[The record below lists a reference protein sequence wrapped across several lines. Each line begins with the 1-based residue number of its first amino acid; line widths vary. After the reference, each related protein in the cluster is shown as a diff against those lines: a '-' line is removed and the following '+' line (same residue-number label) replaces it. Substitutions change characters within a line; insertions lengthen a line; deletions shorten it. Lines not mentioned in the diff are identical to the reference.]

1 MSDTI
6 RIECQEKA
14 GLRRIFEVIVPT
26 NATVQTVREALA
38 PLARVKVASI
48 LLFEGDEYLQNAVKL
63 EDAVKLEEYE
73 ITADTRLVFEARMC
87 GLVPGSIYNC
97 LALCTTVVGNRKFI
111 SLDPCWSKTI

>member
-6 RIECQEKA
+6 RIECQEKG

-63 EDAVKLEEYE
+63 EEYE
-73 ITADTRLVFEARMC
+73 ITTGTRLVFEARMC
-87 GLVPGSIYNC
+87 GIVPADY
-97 LALCTTVVGNRKFI
+97 
-111 SLDPCWSKTI
+111 DWSTSAGIKTKPLKGRI